1 MSASKVREDWV
12 TMQAEVIREA
22 IRNKQ
27 SQEAIGAMAARYQS
41 LPSADRI
48 IVDELLAQQV
58 LAQDEPTRFD
68 AIALIDLFNI
78 RSARPALVRLAARLE
93 SDGSPGAP
101 YERAR
106 VDRLLETWDGVKI

>member
-41 LPSADRI
+41 LPSVDRI
-48 IVDELLAQQV
+48 IVDELLAEQV
-58 LAQDEPTRFD
+58 LAQDEPTRFA
-68 AIALIDLFNI
+68 AIALIGRFNI
-78 RSARPALVRLAARLE
+78 VSARPALERLATHLE
-93 SDGSPGAP
+93 SDRSPGAP
-101 YERAR
+101 YEIAK
-106 VDRLLETWDGVKI
+106 VDRLIERWDGE